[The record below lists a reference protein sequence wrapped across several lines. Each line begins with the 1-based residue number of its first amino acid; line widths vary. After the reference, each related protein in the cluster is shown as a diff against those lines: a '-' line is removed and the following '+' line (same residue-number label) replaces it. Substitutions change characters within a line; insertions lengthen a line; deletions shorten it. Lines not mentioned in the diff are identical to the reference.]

1 MASLSTLGY
10 CVIGVSNLEE
20 WEIFATTILGMQV
33 GRRDEGRSLAL
44 RMDENAQRILLEKSA
59 DDDLTAAGW
68 QLDTEEHL
76 EEYVQHLRDAGID
89 VSDGGAALA
98 QRRRVEKLY
107 TCNDP
112 NGYTHEFYFGPVIE
126 PMSNPFRSQ
135 VLIGPGFETGILG
148 IGHILTIAND
158 YKQSVDFYKNVLGLK
173 ISDYIRQEVEPGKV
187 VDATFLHAATGRHHS
202 LATAQFPSPKRL
214 NHIMVQVRDP
224 NDVGMAFDRCAKA
237 GVPIHLTLGH
247 HPNDQMFS
255 FYMQTPSGF
264 GLEFGAGGIVIDD
277 DNWTIVNY
285 SQLSNWGHKRTA
297 PAAA

>member
-10 CVIGVSNLEE
+10 CVIGVSNLAE
-20 WEIFATTILGMQV
+20 WEIFATAILGMQV

-76 EEYVQHLRDAGID
+76 EEYVQQLRDAGID
-89 VSDGGAALA
+89 VTEGGAELA

-148 IGHILTIAND
+148 IGHILTIAKD
-158 YKQSVDFYKNVLGLK
+158 YKQSVDFYKHILGLK

-187 VDATFLHAATGRHHS
+187 VDATFMHASTGRHHS
-202 LATAQFPSPKRL
+202 LATAQFPSQKRL
-214 NHIMVQVRDP
+214 NHIMVQVRDL
-224 NDVGMAFDRCAKA
+224 NDVGMAFDRCTKA

-277 DNWTIVNY
+277 ANWTIVNY

-297 PAAA
+297 SATA

>member
-10 CVIGVSNLEE
+10 CVMGVSKLDE
-20 WEIFATTILGMQV
+20 WEIFATSILGMQV
-33 GRRDEGRSLAL
+33 GQRVEGHSLAL
-44 RMDENAQRILLEKSA
+44 RMDENAQRILLEQSA

-68 QLDTEEHL
+68 QLDTEEEL
-76 EEYVQHLRDAGID
+76 EEYVRQLRDAGID
-89 VSDGGAALA
+89 VTECGAQLA

-112 NGYTHEFYFGPVIE
+112 NGYTHEFYFGPAVE

-135 VLIGPGFETGILG
+135 VLVGPGFETGVLG
-148 IGHILTIAND
+148 IGHILTIARD
-158 YKQSVDFYKNVLGLK
+158 YRQSVDFYTNILGLK

-187 VDATFLHAATGRHHS
+187 VDATFMHAATGRHHS
-202 LATAQFPSPKRL
+202 LATAQFPSQKRL
-214 NHIMVQVRDP
+214 NHIMVQVRDV

-277 DNWTIVNY
+277 ANWTVVNY
-285 SQLSNWGHKRTA
+285 SQLSNWGHKRI
-297 PAAA
+297 AAATA